1 MVEKVDLNTIIKK
14 YQVQDINTFQNYLAE
29 IWGDLARRGKEPSKG
44 IKKITFTQYYE
55 LPGIISDR
63 LYAVFDRNNNNFLDP
78 AEFIGGM
85 TTLFTENFEKLAKFI
100 FRFYDFDNDNKIT
113 KEDVRVVLSYVP
125 LNIDF
130 NAGKKKVM
138 KYEKNNFK
146 EHIESQKE
154 LFDILSTSFGD
165 KDTLTFDEYINV
177 VENKSSDIFL
187 FILIFLLEQRPFN
200 SETVKV
206 YKKDKKLLETQDY
219 SKTPVL
225 MSHKI
230 ASPSLGSRFLFPS
243 LKKITDKMGNNSKS
257 ILDMYAGKGKGK
269 GSSSGFTRKDDNNK
283 KLFGEK
289 KTTNVED
296 KEKMKPH
303 RRIRQK
309 LDDLQDKTP
318 VISNFTLSKNDDDD
332 DKMDEGSI
340 IYEDD
345 DEYEKNPLIKH
356 EGYMYKISHSKKL
369 KKVYFKLIGRDF
381 YYFKNKEDT
390 SHKGM
395 HNLSGIYVKP
405 GEKVTIEDKT
415 FFTFS
420 ILYPQKA
427 RTYYIEDEKEY
438 KDWLNKLHLSI
449 DYKNLLDLYDIKEK
463 SGKGK
468 FGLVKHAI
476 HKQSGKEVAIKIM
489 AKKNM
494 STADLE
500 LAKTEIDILKICNH
514 PNIIK
519 LYDIFDTPEY
529 IYIIMEYCSGKD
541 LFSYIEKRNY
551 KLPEPRAANII
562 HKLSM
567 AIFYIHSYGIIHRD
581 LKPENILMTDNTDNA
596 DIRLLDFGLSKIVG
610 PGEKCTEPYGTLSF
624 VAPEVLKG
632 KPYDKSVDLWSIG
645 IIAYLLMC
653 GFLPFDDEHSERE
666 IARQTIQDP
675 VPYPANVWKN
685 LSPEAKEFVGSL
697 LKKNPEDRISIK
709 EVLNSKWIRKY
720 VDVPIERN
728 INEQDKSNEK
738 NHFEVFSTDTT
749 MK

>member
-1 MVEKVDLNTIIKK
+1 MVEQVDLNTIIKK

-63 LYAVFDRNNNNFLDP
+63 LYAVFDRNKNNFLDP

-85 TTLFTENFEKLAKFI
+85 TTLFTENFEQLAKFI

-130 NAGKKKVM
+130 NTNKKKVM
-138 KYEKNNFK
+138 KYEKTNFK

-165 KDTLTFDEYINV
+165 KDTLTFEEYINV

-187 FILIFLLEQRPFN
+187 FILIFLLEKRPFN

-243 LKKITDKMGNNSKS
+243 LKKITDKKGSNPKS
-257 ILDMYAGKGKGK
+257 ILDLYAGKG
-269 GSSSGFTRKDDNNK
+269 GSSSGFNRKNDNNK
-283 KLFGEK
+283 KVFGEK
-289 KTTNVED
+289 KSALVEN

-318 VISNFTLSKNDDDD
+318 VISNFTLSNNKD
-332 DKMDEGSI
+332 DKSDEGSI

-345 DEYEKNPLIKH
+345 DENEKNPLIKH

-381 YYFKNKEDT
+381 YYFKNKDDT

-405 GEKVTIEDKT
+405 GEKVVIEDKT

-427 RTYYIEDEKEY
+427 RTYYIEDENEY

-463 SGKGK
+463 IGKGK

-476 HKQSGKEVAIKIM
+476 HKESGKEVAIKIM

-494 STADLE
+494 STSDLE

-519 LYDIFDTPEY
+519 LYDVFDTPDY

-551 KLPEPRAANII
+551 KLPEPRAAEII

-581 LKPENILMTDNTDNA
+581 LKPENILMTDNTDKA

-610 PGEKCTEPYGTLSF
+610 PTEKCTEPYGTLSF

-632 KPYDKSVDLWSIG
+632 KPYGKSVDLWSIG

-675 VPYPANVWKN
+675 VPYPMDIWKN
-685 LSPEAKEFVGSL
+685 LSVEAKEFVASL
-697 LKKNPEDRISIK
+697 LKKNPEDRIGIK

-720 VDVPIERN
+720 VDVPIERAN

>member
-1 MVEKVDLNTIIKK
+1 MVEQVDLNTIIKK

-63 LYAVFDRNNNNFLDP
+63 LYAVFDRNKNNFLDP

-85 TTLFTENFEKLAKFI
+85 TTLFTENFEQLAKFI

-130 NAGKKKVM
+130 NTNKKKVM
-138 KYEKNNFK
+138 KYEKTNFK

-165 KDTLTFDEYINV
+165 KDTLTFEEYINV

-187 FILIFLLEQRPFN
+187 FILIFLLEKRPFN

-243 LKKITDKMGNNSKS
+243 LKKITDKKGSNPKS
-257 ILDMYAGKGKGK
+257 ILDLYAGKG
-269 GSSSGFTRKDDNNK
+269 GSSSGFNRKDDNNK
-283 KLFGEK
+283 KVFGEK
-289 KTTNVED
+289 KSALVEN

-318 VISNFTLSKNDDDD
+318 VISNFTLSNNKD
-332 DKMDEGSI
+332 DKSDEGSI

-381 YYFKNKEDT
+381 YYFKNKDDT

-405 GEKVTIEDKT
+405 GEKVVIEDKT

-463 SGKGK
+463 IGKGK

-476 HKQSGKEVAIKIM
+476 HKESGKEVAIKIM

-494 STADLE
+494 STSDLE

-519 LYDIFDTPEY
+519 LYDVFDTPDY

-551 KLPEPRAANII
+551 KLPEPRAAEII

-581 LKPENILMTDNTDNA
+581 LKPENILMTDNTDKA

-610 PGEKCTEPYGTLSF
+610 PTEKCTEPYGTLSF

-632 KPYDKSVDLWSIG
+632 KPYEKSVDLWSIG

-653 GFLPFDDEHSERE
+653 GFLPFDDVHSERE

-675 VPYPANVWKN
+675 VPYPMDIWKN
-685 LSPEAKEFVGSL
+685 LSVEAKEFVASL
-697 LKKNPEDRISIK
+697 LKKNPEDRIGIK

-720 VDVPIERN
+720 VDVPIERAN

>member
-1 MVEKVDLNTIIKK
+1 MVEQVDLNTIIKK

-63 LYAVFDRNNNNFLDP
+63 LYAVFDRNKNNFLDP

-85 TTLFTENFEKLAKFI
+85 TTLFTENFEQLAKFI

-130 NAGKKKVM
+130 NTNKKKVM
-138 KYEKNNFK
+138 KYEKTNFK

-165 KDTLTFDEYINV
+165 KDTLTFEEYINV

-187 FILIFLLEQRPFN
+187 FILIFLLEKRPFN

-243 LKKITDKMGNNSKS
+243 LKKITDKKGSNPKS
-257 ILDMYAGKGKGK
+257 ILDLYAGKG
-269 GSSSGFTRKDDNNK
+269 GSSSGFNRKDDNNK
-283 KLFGEK
+283 KVFGEK
-289 KTTNVED
+289 KSALVEN

-318 VISNFTLSKNDDDD
+318 VISNFTLSNNKD
-332 DKMDEGSI
+332 DKSDEGSI

-381 YYFKNKEDT
+381 YYFKNKDDT

-405 GEKVTIEDKT
+405 GEKVVIEDKT

-427 RTYYIEDEKEY
+427 RTYYIEDENEY

-449 DYKNLLDLYDIKEK
+449 HYKNLLDLYDIKEK
-463 SGKGK
+463 IGKGK

-476 HKQSGKEVAIKIM
+476 HKESGKEVAIKIM

-494 STADLE
+494 STSDLE

-519 LYDIFDTPEY
+519 LYDVFDTPDY

-551 KLPEPRAANII
+551 KLPEPRAAEII

-581 LKPENILMTDNTDNA
+581 LKPENILMTDNTDKA

-610 PGEKCTEPYGTLSF
+610 PTEKCTEPYGTLSF

-632 KPYDKSVDLWSIG
+632 KPYEKSVDLWSIG

-653 GFLPFDDEHSERE
+653 GFLPFDDVHSERE

-675 VPYPANVWKN
+675 VPYPMDIWKN
-685 LSPEAKEFVGSL
+685 LSVEAKEFVASL
-697 LKKNPEDRISIK
+697 LKKNPEDRIGIK

-720 VDVPIERN
+720 VDVPIERAN

>member
-1 MVEKVDLNTIIKK
+1 MVEQVDLNTIIKK

-63 LYAVFDRNNNNFLDP
+63 LYAVFDRNKNNFLDP

-85 TTLFTENFEKLAKFI
+85 TTLFTENFEQLAKFI

-187 FILIFLLEQRPFN
+187 FILIFLLEKRPFN

-257 ILDMYAGKGKGK
+257 ILDMYAGKGKG
-269 GSSSGFTRKDDNNK
+269 SSSGFIRKDDNNK

-289 KTTNVED
+289 KAANVED

-318 VISNFTLSKNDDDD
+318 VISNFTFSKNDDDD
-332 DKMDEGSI
+332 KTDEGSI

-519 LYDIFDTPEY
+519 LYDVFDTPEY

-675 VPYPANVWKN
+675 VPYPANIWKN
-685 LSPEAKEFVGSL
+685 LSAEAKEFVGSL

-709 EVLNSKWIRKY
+709 EVLNSKWIRKF

>member
-1 MVEKVDLNTIIKK
+1 
-14 YQVQDINTFQNYLAE
+14 
-29 IWGDLARRGKEPSKG
+29 
-44 IKKITFTQYYE
+44 
-55 LPGIISDR
+55 
-63 LYAVFDRNNNNFLDP
+63 
-78 AEFIGGM
+78 
-85 TTLFTENFEKLAKFI
+85 
-100 FRFYDFDNDNKIT
+100 
-113 KEDVRVVLSYVP
+113 
-125 LNIDF
+125 
-130 NAGKKKVM
+130 
-138 KYEKNNFK
+138 
-146 EHIESQKE
+146 
-154 LFDILSTSFGD
+154 
-165 KDTLTFDEYINV
+165 
-177 VENKSSDIFL
+177 
-187 FILIFLLEQRPFN
+187 
-200 SETVKV
+200 
-206 YKKDKKLLETQDY
+206 
-219 SKTPVL
+219 
-225 MSHKI
+225 
-230 ASPSLGSRFLFPS
+230 
-243 LKKITDKMGNNSKS
+243 
-257 ILDMYAGKGKGK
+257 
-269 GSSSGFTRKDDNNK
+269 
-283 KLFGEK
+283 
-289 KTTNVED
+289 
-296 KEKMKPH
+296 MKPH

-514 PNIIK
+514 SNIIK

-697 LKKNPEDRISIK
+697 LKKNPEDRIGIK

-738 NHFEVFSTDTT
+738 NHFEVFSSDTT

>member
-165 KDTLTFDEYINV
+165 KDTLNFEEYINV

-187 FILIFLLEQRPFN
+187 FILIFLLEKRPFN

-257 ILDMYAGKGKGK
+257 ILDMYAGKGKG
-269 GSSSGFTRKDDNNK
+269 SSSGFTRKDDNNK

-289 KTTNVED
+289 KAANVED

-318 VISNFTLSKNDDDD
+318 VISNFTFSKNDDDD
-332 DKMDEGSI
+332 KTDEGSI

-519 LYDIFDTPEY
+519 LYDVFDTPEY

-675 VPYPANVWKN
+675 VPYPANIWKN
-685 LSPEAKEFVGSL
+685 LSAEAKEFVGSL
-697 LKKNPEDRISIK
+697 LKKNPEDRIGIK
-709 EVLNSKWIRKY
+709 EVLNSKWIRKF

>member
-165 KDTLTFDEYINV
+165 KDTLTFEEYINV

-257 ILDMYAGKGKGK
+257 ILDMYAGKGKG
-269 GSSSGFTRKDDNNK
+269 SSSGFTRKDDNNK

-289 KTTNVED
+289 KTANVED

-318 VISNFTLSKNDDDD
+318 VISNFTFSKNDDDD
-332 DKMDEGSI
+332 KTDEGSI

-519 LYDIFDTPEY
+519 LYDVFDTPEY

-675 VPYPANVWKN
+675 VPYPANIWKN
-685 LSPEAKEFVGSL
+685 LSAEAKEFVGSL

-738 NHFEVFSTDTT
+738 NHFEVFSSDTT

>member
-1 MVEKVDLNTIIKK
+1 MVEQVDLNTIIKK

-63 LYAVFDRNNNNFLDP
+63 LYAVFDRNKNNFLDP

-85 TTLFTENFEKLAKFI
+85 TTLFTENFEQLAKFI

-130 NAGKKKVM
+130 NTNKKKVM

-165 KDTLTFDEYINV
+165 KDTLTFEEYINV

-187 FILIFLLEQRPFN
+187 FILIFLLEKRPFN

-243 LKKITDKMGNNSKS
+243 LKKITDKKGSNPKS
-257 ILDMYAGKGKGK
+257 ILDLYAGKG
-269 GSSSGFTRKDDNNK
+269 GSSSGFNRKNDNNK
-283 KLFGEK
+283 KVFGEK
-289 KTTNVED
+289 KSALVEN

-318 VISNFTLSKNDDDD
+318 VISNFTLSNNKD
-332 DKMDEGSI
+332 DKSDEGSI

-381 YYFKNKEDT
+381 YYFKNKDDT

-405 GEKVTIEDKT
+405 GEKVVIEDKT

-427 RTYYIEDEKEY
+427 RTYYIEDENEY

-463 SGKGK
+463 IGKGK

-476 HKQSGKEVAIKIM
+476 HKESGKEVAIKIM

-494 STADLE
+494 STSDLE

-519 LYDIFDTPEY
+519 LYDVFDTPDY

-551 KLPEPRAANII
+551 KLPEPRAAEII

-581 LKPENILMTDNTDNA
+581 LKPENILMTDNTDKA

-610 PGEKCTEPYGTLSF
+610 PTEKCTEPYGTLSF

-632 KPYDKSVDLWSIG
+632 KPYEKSVDLWSIG

-675 VPYPANVWKN
+675 VPYPMDIWKN
-685 LSPEAKEFVGSL
+685 LSVEAKEFVASL
-697 LKKNPEDRISIK
+697 LKKNPEDRIGIK

-720 VDVPIERN
+720 VDVPIERAN

>member
-165 KDTLTFDEYINV
+165 KDTLTFEEYINV

-257 ILDMYAGKGKGK
+257 ILDMYAGKGKG
-269 GSSSGFTRKDDNNK
+269 SSSGFTRKDDNNK

-289 KTTNVED
+289 KTANVED

-318 VISNFTLSKNDDDD
+318 VISNFTFSKNDDDD
-332 DKMDEGSI
+332 KTDEGSI

-415 FFTFS
+415 FFTLS

-519 LYDIFDTPEY
+519 LYDVFDTPEY

-675 VPYPANVWKN
+675 VPYPANIWKN
-685 LSPEAKEFVGSL
+685 LSAEAKEFVGSL

-738 NHFEVFSTDTT
+738 NHFEVFSSDTT

>member
-1 MVEKVDLNTIIKK
+1 MVEQVDLNTIIKK

-63 LYAVFDRNNNNFLDP
+63 LYAVFDRNKNNFLDP

-85 TTLFTENFEKLAKFI
+85 TTLFTENFEQLAKFI

-130 NAGKKKVM
+130 NTNKKKVM
-138 KYEKNNFK
+138 KYEKTNFK

-165 KDTLTFDEYINV
+165 KDTLTFEEYINV

-187 FILIFLLEQRPFN
+187 FILIFLLEKRPFN

-243 LKKITDKMGNNSKS
+243 LKKITDKKGSNPKS
-257 ILDMYAGKGKGK
+257 ILDLYAGKG
-269 GSSSGFTRKDDNNK
+269 GSSSGFNRKNDNNK
-283 KLFGEK
+283 KVFGEK
-289 KTTNVED
+289 KSALVEN

-318 VISNFTLSKNDDDD
+318 VISNFTLSNNKD
-332 DKMDEGSI
+332 DKSDEGSI

-381 YYFKNKEDT
+381 YYFKNKDDT

-405 GEKVTIEDKT
+405 GEKVVIEDKT

-427 RTYYIEDEKEY
+427 RTYYIEDENEY

-463 SGKGK
+463 IGKGK

-476 HKQSGKEVAIKIM
+476 HKESGKEVAIKIM

-494 STADLE
+494 STSDLE

-519 LYDIFDTPEY
+519 LYDVFDTPDY

-551 KLPEPRAANII
+551 KLPEPRAAEII

-581 LKPENILMTDNTDNA
+581 LKPENILMTDNTDKA

-610 PGEKCTEPYGTLSF
+610 PTEKCTEPYGTLSF

-632 KPYDKSVDLWSIG
+632 KPYGKSVDLWSIG

-675 VPYPANVWKN
+675 VPYPMDIWKN
-685 LSPEAKEFVGSL
+685 LSVEAKEFVASL
-697 LKKNPEDRISIK
+697 LKKNPEDRIGIK

-720 VDVPIERN
+720 VDVPIERAN

>member
-165 KDTLTFDEYINV
+165 KDTLTFEEYINV

-257 ILDMYAGKGKGK
+257 ILDMYAGKGKG
-269 GSSSGFTRKDDNNK
+269 SSSGFTRKDDNNK

-289 KTTNVED
+289 KTANVED

-318 VISNFTLSKNDDDD
+318 VISNFTFSKNDDDD
-332 DKMDEGSI
+332 KTDEGSI

-519 LYDIFDTPEY
+519 LYDVFDTPEY

-562 HKLSM
+562 HKLSK

-675 VPYPANVWKN
+675 VPYPANIWKN
-685 LSPEAKEFVGSL
+685 LSAEAKEFVGSL

-738 NHFEVFSTDTT
+738 NHFEVFSSDTT

>member
-1 MVEKVDLNTIIKK
+1 
-14 YQVQDINTFQNYLAE
+14 
-29 IWGDLARRGKEPSKG
+29 
-44 IKKITFTQYYE
+44 
-55 LPGIISDR
+55 
-63 LYAVFDRNNNNFLDP
+63 
-78 AEFIGGM
+78 
-85 TTLFTENFEKLAKFI
+85 
-100 FRFYDFDNDNKIT
+100 
-113 KEDVRVVLSYVP
+113 
-125 LNIDF
+125 
-130 NAGKKKVM
+130 
-138 KYEKNNFK
+138 
-146 EHIESQKE
+146 
-154 LFDILSTSFGD
+154 
-165 KDTLTFDEYINV
+165 
-177 VENKSSDIFL
+177 
-187 FILIFLLEQRPFN
+187 
-200 SETVKV
+200 
-206 YKKDKKLLETQDY
+206 
-219 SKTPVL
+219 
-225 MSHKI
+225 
-230 ASPSLGSRFLFPS
+230 
-243 LKKITDKMGNNSKS
+243 
-257 ILDMYAGKGKGK
+257 
-269 GSSSGFTRKDDNNK
+269 
-283 KLFGEK
+283 
-289 KTTNVED
+289 
-296 KEKMKPH
+296 MKPH

-318 VISNFTLSKNDDDD
+318 VISNFTFSKNDDDD
-332 DKMDEGSI
+332 KTDEGSI

-519 LYDIFDTPEY
+519 LYDVFDTPEY

-675 VPYPANVWKN
+675 VPYPANIWKN
-685 LSPEAKEFVGSL
+685 LSAEAKEFVGSL

-709 EVLNSKWIRKY
+709 EVLNSKWIRKF

>member
-257 ILDMYAGKGKGK
+257 ILDMYAGKGKG
-269 GSSSGFTRKDDNNK
+269 SSSGFTRKDDNNK

-289 KTTNVED
+289 KAANVED

-697 LKKNPEDRISIK
+697 LKKNPEDRIGIK

>member
-1 MVEKVDLNTIIKK
+1 MVEQVDLNTIIKK

-85 TTLFTENFEKLAKFI
+85 TTLFTENFEQLAKFI
-100 FRFYDFDNDNKIT
+100 FRFYDFDNDEKIT

-130 NAGKKKVM
+130 NTNKKKVM

-177 VENKSSDIFL
+177 IENKSSDIFL
-187 FILIFLLEQRPFN
+187 FILIFLLEKRPFN

-206 YKKDKKLLETQDY
+206 YKKDKKLLENQDY

-243 LKKITDKMGNNSKS
+243 LKKITDKKGSNSKS
-257 ILDMYAGKGKGK
+257 ILDLYSGKGGK
-269 GSSSGFTRKDDNNK
+269 LSGFSRKDDSNK

-289 KTTNVED
+289 KSALVEN

-318 VISNFTLSKNDDDD
+318 VISNFTLSKNKD
-332 DKMDEGSI
+332 DKNDNESI
-340 IYEDD
+340 IYEDE

-381 YYFKNKEDT
+381 YYFKNKDDT

-395 HNLSGIYVKP
+395 HNLSGIYIKP
-405 GEKVTIEDKT
+405 GEKVVIEDKT

-427 RTYYIEDEKEY
+427 RTYYIEDENEY

-449 DYKNLLDLYDIKEK
+449 DYKNLLELYDIKEK
-463 SGKGK
+463 IGKGK

-476 HKQSGKEVAIKIM
+476 HKESGKEVAIKIM

-494 STADLE
+494 TTSDLE
-500 LAKTEIDILKICNH
+500 LGKTEIDILKICNH

-519 LYDIFDTPEY
+519 LYDVFDTPEY

-551 KLPEPRAANII
+551 KLPEPRAAEII

-581 LKPENILMTDNTDNA
+581 LKPENILMTDNSDTA
-596 DIRLLDFGLSKIVG
+596 DIKLLDFGLSKIVG

-675 VPYPANVWKN
+675 VPYPNDIWKN
-685 LSPEAKEFVGSL
+685 LSIEAKEFVASL
-697 LKKNPEDRISIK
+697 LKKNPEDRIGIK

-720 VDVPIERN
+720 IDVPVERAN
-728 INEQDKSNEK
+728 LIEQDKSNEK

>member
-257 ILDMYAGKGKGK
+257 ILDMYAGKGKG
-269 GSSSGFTRKDDNNK
+269 SSSGFTRKDDNNK

-289 KTTNVED
+289 KTANVED

-318 VISNFTLSKNDDDD
+318 VISNFTFSKNDDDD
-332 DKMDEGSI
+332 KTDEGSI

-697 LKKNPEDRISIK
+697 LKKNPEDRIGIK

-738 NHFEVFSTDTT
+738 NHFEVFSSDTT

>member
-257 ILDMYAGKGKGK
+257 ILDMYAGKGKG
-269 GSSSGFTRKDDNNK
+269 SSSGFTRKDDNNK

-289 KTTNVED
+289 KAANVED

-318 VISNFTLSKNDDDD
+318 VISNFTFSKNDDDD
-332 DKMDEGSI
+332 KTDEGSI

-519 LYDIFDTPEY
+519 LYDVFDTPEY

-697 LKKNPEDRISIK
+697 LKKNPEDRIGIK

>member
-1 MVEKVDLNTIIKK
+1 MVEQVDLNTIIKK

-63 LYAVFDRNNNNFLDP
+63 LYAVFDRNKNNFLDP

-85 TTLFTENFEKLAKFI
+85 TTLFTENFEQLAKFI

-130 NAGKKKVM
+130 NTNKKKVM
-138 KYEKNNFK
+138 KYEKTNFK

-165 KDTLTFDEYINV
+165 KDTLTFEEYINV

-187 FILIFLLEQRPFN
+187 FILIFLLEKRPFN

-243 LKKITDKMGNNSKS
+243 LKKITDKKGSNPKS
-257 ILDMYAGKGKGK
+257 ILDLYAGKG
-269 GSSSGFTRKDDNNK
+269 GSSSGFNRKNDNNK
-283 KLFGEK
+283 KVFGEK
-289 KTTNVED
+289 KSALVEN

-318 VISNFTLSKNDDDD
+318 VISNFTLSNNKD
-332 DKMDEGSI
+332 DKSDEGSI

-463 SGKGK
+463 IGKGK

-476 HKQSGKEVAIKIM
+476 HKESGKEVAIKIM

-494 STADLE
+494 STSDLE

-519 LYDIFDTPEY
+519 LYDVFDTPDY

-551 KLPEPRAANII
+551 KLPEPRAAEII

-581 LKPENILMTDNTDNA
+581 LKPENILMTDNTDKA

-610 PGEKCTEPYGTLSF
+610 PTEKCTEPYGTLSF

-632 KPYDKSVDLWSIG
+632 KPYEKSVDLWSIG

-675 VPYPANVWKN
+675 VPYPMDIWKN
-685 LSPEAKEFVGSL
+685 LSVEAKEFVASL
-697 LKKNPEDRISIK
+697 LKKNPEDRIGIK

-720 VDVPIERN
+720 VDVPIERAN

>member
-257 ILDMYAGKGKGK
+257 ILDMYAGKGK

-697 LKKNPEDRISIK
+697 LKKNPEDRIGIK

>member
-165 KDTLTFDEYINV
+165 KDTLTFEEYINV

-187 FILIFLLEQRPFN
+187 FILIFLLEKRPFN

-257 ILDMYAGKGKGK
+257 ILDMYAGKGKG
-269 GSSSGFTRKDDNNK
+269 SSSGFTRKDDNNK

-289 KTTNVED
+289 KAANVED

-318 VISNFTLSKNDDDD
+318 VISNFTFSKNDDDD
-332 DKMDEGSI
+332 KTDEGSI

-519 LYDIFDTPEY
+519 LYDVFDTPEY

-675 VPYPANVWKN
+675 VPYPANIWKN
-685 LSPEAKEFVGSL
+685 LSAEAKEFVGSL
-697 LKKNPEDRISIK
+697 LKKNPEDRIGIK
-709 EVLNSKWIRKY
+709 EVLNSKWIRKF

>member
-1 MVEKVDLNTIIKK
+1 MVEQVDLNTIIKK

-63 LYAVFDRNNNNFLDP
+63 LYAVFDRNKNNFLDP

-85 TTLFTENFEKLAKFI
+85 TTLFTENFEQLAKFI

-130 NAGKKKVM
+130 NTNKKKVM
-138 KYEKNNFK
+138 KYEKTNFK

-165 KDTLTFDEYINV
+165 KDTLTFEEYINV

-187 FILIFLLEQRPFN
+187 FILIFLLEKRPFN

-243 LKKITDKMGNNSKS
+243 LKKITDKKGSNPKS
-257 ILDMYAGKGKGK
+257 ILDLYAGKG
-269 GSSSGFTRKDDNNK
+269 GSSSGFNRKNDNNK
-283 KLFGEK
+283 KVFGEK
-289 KTTNVED
+289 KSALVEN

-318 VISNFTLSKNDDDD
+318 VISNFTLSNNKD
-332 DKMDEGSI
+332 DKSDEGSI

-381 YYFKNKEDT
+381 YYFKNKDDT

-405 GEKVTIEDKT
+405 GEKVVIEDKT

-427 RTYYIEDEKEY
+427 RTYYIEDENEY

-463 SGKGK
+463 IGKGK

-476 HKQSGKEVAIKIM
+476 HKESGKEVAIKIM

-494 STADLE
+494 STSDLE

-519 LYDIFDTPEY
+519 LYDVFDTPDY

-551 KLPEPRAANII
+551 KLPEPRAAEII

-581 LKPENILMTDNTDNA
+581 LKPENILMTDNTDKA

-610 PGEKCTEPYGTLSF
+610 PTEKCTEPYGTLSF

-632 KPYDKSVDLWSIG
+632 KPYEKSVDLWSIG

-675 VPYPANVWKN
+675 VPYPMDIWKN
-685 LSPEAKEFVGSL
+685 LSVEAKEFVASL
-697 LKKNPEDRISIK
+697 LKKNPEDRIGIK

-720 VDVPIERN
+720 VDVPIERAN

>member
-165 KDTLTFDEYINV
+165 KDTLTFEEYINV

-257 ILDMYAGKGKGK
+257 ILDMYAGKGKG
-269 GSSSGFTRKDDNNK
+269 SSSGFTRKDDNNK

-289 KTTNVED
+289 KAANVED

-318 VISNFTLSKNDDDD
+318 VISNFTFSKNDDDD
-332 DKMDEGSI
+332 KTDEGSI

-519 LYDIFDTPEY
+519 LYDVFDTPEY

-675 VPYPANVWKN
+675 VPYPANIWKN
-685 LSPEAKEFVGSL
+685 LSAEAKEFVGSL

-738 NHFEVFSTDTT
+738 NHFEVFSSDTT

>member
-165 KDTLTFDEYINV
+165 KDTLTFEEYINV

-187 FILIFLLEQRPFN
+187 FILIFLLEKRPFN

-257 ILDMYAGKGKGK
+257 ILDMYAGKGKG
-269 GSSSGFTRKDDNNK
+269 SSSGFTRKDDNNK

-289 KTTNVED
+289 KTANVED

-318 VISNFTLSKNDDDD
+318 VISNFTFSKNDDDD
-332 DKMDEGSI
+332 KTDEGSI

-519 LYDIFDTPEY
+519 LYDVFDTPEY

-675 VPYPANVWKN
+675 VPYPANIWKN
-685 LSPEAKEFVGSL
+685 LSAEAKEFVGSL

-738 NHFEVFSTDTT
+738 NHFEVFSSDTT

>member
-1 MVEKVDLNTIIKK
+1 MVEQVDLNTIIKK

-63 LYAVFDRNNNNFLDP
+63 LYAVFDRNKNNFLDP

-85 TTLFTENFEKLAKFI
+85 TTLFTENFEQLAKFI

-130 NAGKKKVM
+130 NTNKKKVM

-165 KDTLTFDEYINV
+165 KDTLTFEEYINV

-187 FILIFLLEQRPFN
+187 FILIFLLEKRPFN

-243 LKKITDKMGNNSKS
+243 LKKITDKKGSNPKS
-257 ILDMYAGKGKGK
+257 ILDLYAGKG
-269 GSSSGFTRKDDNNK
+269 GSSSGFNRKNDNNK
-283 KLFGEK
+283 KVFGEK
-289 KTTNVED
+289 KSALVEN

-318 VISNFTLSKNDDDD
+318 VISNFTLSNNKD
-332 DKMDEGSI
+332 DKSDEGSI

-463 SGKGK
+463 IGKGK

-476 HKQSGKEVAIKIM
+476 HKESGKEVAIKIM

-494 STADLE
+494 STSDLE

-519 LYDIFDTPEY
+519 LYDVFDTPDY

-551 KLPEPRAANII
+551 KLPEPRAAEII

-581 LKPENILMTDNTDNA
+581 LKPENILMTDNTDKA

-610 PGEKCTEPYGTLSF
+610 PTEKCTEPYGTLSF

-632 KPYDKSVDLWSIG
+632 KPYEKSVDLWSIG

-675 VPYPANVWKN
+675 VPYPMDIWKN
-685 LSPEAKEFVGSL
+685 LSVEAKEFVASL
-697 LKKNPEDRISIK
+697 LKKNPEDRIGIK

-720 VDVPIERN
+720 VDVPIERAN

>member
-165 KDTLTFDEYINV
+165 KDTLTFEEYINV

-257 ILDMYAGKGKGK
+257 ILDMYAGKGKG
-269 GSSSGFTRKDDNNK
+269 SSSGFTRKDDNNK

-289 KTTNVED
+289 KTANVED

-318 VISNFTLSKNDDDD
+318 VISNFTFSKNDDDD
-332 DKMDEGSI
+332 KTDEGSI

-519 LYDIFDTPEY
+519 LYDVFDTPEY

-675 VPYPANVWKN
+675 VPYPANIWKN
-685 LSPEAKEFVGSL
+685 LSVEAKEFVGSL

-738 NHFEVFSTDTT
+738 NHFEVFSSDTT

>member
-1 MVEKVDLNTIIKK
+1 MVEQVDLNTIIKK
-14 YQVQDINTFQNYLAE
+14 YQVQDINNFQNYLAE

-85 TTLFTENFEKLAKFI
+85 TTLFTENFEQLAKFI
-100 FRFYDFDNDNKIT
+100 FRFYDFDNDEKIT

-130 NAGKKKVM
+130 NTNKKKVM

-177 VENKSSDIFL
+177 IENKSSDIFL
-187 FILIFLLEQRPFN
+187 FILIFLLEKRPFN

-206 YKKDKKLLETQDY
+206 YKKDKKLLENQDY

-243 LKKITDKMGNNSKS
+243 LKKITDKKGSNSKS
-257 ILDMYAGKGKGK
+257 ILDLYAGKGGK
-269 GSSSGFTRKDDNNK
+269 LSGFSRKDDSNK

-289 KTTNVED
+289 KSALVEN

-318 VISNFTLSKNDDDD
+318 VISNFTLSKNKD
-332 DKMDEGSI
+332 DKNDNESI
-340 IYEDD
+340 IYEDE

-381 YYFKNKEDT
+381 YYFKNKDDT

-395 HNLSGIYVKP
+395 HNLSGIYIKP
-405 GEKVTIEDKT
+405 GEKVVIEDKT

-427 RTYYIEDEKEY
+427 RTYYIEDENEY

-449 DYKNLLDLYDIKEK
+449 DYKNLLELYDIKEK
-463 SGKGK
+463 IGKGK

-476 HKQSGKEVAIKIM
+476 HKESGKEVAIKIM

-494 STADLE
+494 TTSDLE
-500 LAKTEIDILKICNH
+500 LGKTEIDILKICNH

-519 LYDIFDTPEY
+519 LYDVFDTPEY

-551 KLPEPRAANII
+551 KLPEPRAAEII

-581 LKPENILMTDNTDNA
+581 LKPENILMTDNSDTA
-596 DIRLLDFGLSKIVG
+596 DIKLLDFGLSKIVG

-675 VPYPANVWKN
+675 VPYPNDIWKN
-685 LSPEAKEFVGSL
+685 LSIEAKEFVASL
-697 LKKNPEDRISIK
+697 LKKNPEDRIGIK

-720 VDVPIERN
+720 IDVPVERAN
-728 INEQDKSNEK
+728 LIEQDKSNEK

>member
-165 KDTLTFDEYINV
+165 KDTLTFEEYINV

-257 ILDMYAGKGKGK
+257 ILDMYAGKGKG
-269 GSSSGFTRKDDNNK
+269 SSSGFTRKDDNNK

-289 KTTNVED
+289 KTANVED

-318 VISNFTLSKNDDDD
+318 VISNFTFSKNDDDD
-332 DKMDEGSI
+332 KTDEGSI

-519 LYDIFDTPEY
+519 LYDVFDTPEY

-685 LSPEAKEFVGSL
+685 LSLEAKEFVGSL
-697 LKKNPEDRISIK
+697 LKKNPEDRIGIK

-738 NHFEVFSTDTT
+738 NHFEVFSSDTT

>member
-165 KDTLTFDEYINV
+165 KDTLNFEEYINV

-187 FILIFLLEQRPFN
+187 FILIFLLEKRPFN

-257 ILDMYAGKGKGK
+257 ILDMYAGKGKG
-269 GSSSGFTRKDDNNK
+269 SSSGFTRKDDNNK

-289 KTTNVED
+289 KAANVED

-318 VISNFTLSKNDDDD
+318 VISNFTFSKNDDDD
-332 DKMDEGSI
+332 KTDEGSI

-438 KDWLNKLHLSI
+438 KEWLNKLHLSI

-519 LYDIFDTPEY
+519 LYDVFDTPEY

-675 VPYPANVWKN
+675 VPYPANIWKN
-685 LSPEAKEFVGSL
+685 LSAEAKEFVGSL

-709 EVLNSKWIRKY
+709 EVLNSKWIRKF

>member
-1 MVEKVDLNTIIKK
+1 MVEQVDLNTIIKK

-63 LYAVFDRNNNNFLDP
+63 LYAVFDRNKNNFLDP

-85 TTLFTENFEKLAKFI
+85 TTLFTENFEQLAKFI

-165 KDTLTFDEYINV
+165 KDTLTFEEYINV

-257 ILDMYAGKGKGK
+257 ILDMYAGKGKG
-269 GSSSGFTRKDDNNK
+269 SSSGFTRKDDNNK

-289 KTTNVED
+289 KTANVED

-318 VISNFTLSKNDDDD
+318 VISNFTFSKNDDDD
-332 DKMDEGSI
+332 KTDEGSI

-519 LYDIFDTPEY
+519 LYDVFDTPEY

-675 VPYPANVWKN
+675 VPYPANIWKN
-685 LSPEAKEFVGSL
+685 LSAEAKEFVGSL

>member
-165 KDTLTFDEYINV
+165 KDTLTFEEYINV

-257 ILDMYAGKGKGK
+257 ILDMYAGKGKG
-269 GSSSGFTRKDDNNK
+269 SSSGFTRKDDNNK

-289 KTTNVED
+289 KTANVED

-318 VISNFTLSKNDDDD
+318 VISNFTFSKNDDDD
-332 DKMDEGSI
+332 KTDEGSI

-519 LYDIFDTPEY
+519 LYDVFDTPEY

-675 VPYPANVWKN
+675 VPYPANIWKN
-685 LSPEAKEFVGSL
+685 LSVEAKEFVGSL

-709 EVLNSKWIRKY
+709 EVLNSKWIRKF

>member
-1 MVEKVDLNTIIKK
+1 
-14 YQVQDINTFQNYLAE
+14 
-29 IWGDLARRGKEPSKG
+29 
-44 IKKITFTQYYE
+44 
-55 LPGIISDR
+55 
-63 LYAVFDRNNNNFLDP
+63 
-78 AEFIGGM
+78 
-85 TTLFTENFEKLAKFI
+85 
-100 FRFYDFDNDNKIT
+100 
-113 KEDVRVVLSYVP
+113 
-125 LNIDF
+125 
-130 NAGKKKVM
+130 M

-165 KDTLTFDEYINV
+165 KDTLTFEEYINV

-257 ILDMYAGKGKGK
+257 ILDMYAGKGKG
-269 GSSSGFTRKDDNNK
+269 SSSGFTRKDDNNK

-289 KTTNVED
+289 KATNVED

-318 VISNFTLSKNDDDD
+318 VISNFTFSKNDDDD
-332 DKMDEGSI
+332 KTDEGSI

-581 LKPENILMTDNTDNA
+581 LKPENILMTDNTDSA

-697 LKKNPEDRISIK
+697 LKKNPEDRIGIK

>member
-1 MVEKVDLNTIIKK
+1 MVEKIDLNTVIKK
-14 YQVQDINTFQNYLAE
+14 YQVEDINTFQNYLAE

-44 IKKITFTQYYE
+44 IKKLTFTQYYE

-78 AEFIGGM
+78 VEFIGGM
-85 TTLFTENFEKLAKFI
+85 KTLFTENFQQLAKFI
-100 FRFYDFDNDNKIT
+100 FKFYDFDNDNLIT

-130 NAGKKKVM
+130 NNNSKKM

-146 EHIESQKE
+146 ENIESQKE
-154 LFDILSTSFGD
+154 LCDILSTSFGT
-165 KDTLTFDEYINV
+165 KETLNYDEYIDV
-177 VENKSSDIFL
+177 IENKSSDIFL
-187 FILIFLLEQRPFN
+187 FILIFLLEKRPFN

-206 YKKDKKLLETQDY
+206 YKKDKKLLEDQDY

-243 LKKITDKMGNNSKS
+243 LKKISKNILNNPKN
-257 ILDMYAGKGKGK
+257 ILDLYSGKGKI
-269 GSSSGFTRKDDNNK
+269 GFVREEPSNK
-283 KLFGEK
+283 KIFGDK
-289 KTTNVED
+289 KSAKVEN

-318 VISNFTLSKNDDDD
+318 VISNFTYSKNDGEKTDD
-332 DKMDEGSI
+332 SI
-340 IYEDD
+340 IYEDE
-345 DEYEKNPLIKH
+345 DENEKNTLIKH

-395 HNLSGIYVKP
+395 HNLSGIYIKP
-405 GEKVTIEDKT
+405 GDKVIIEGKS

-427 RTYYIEDEKEY
+427 RTYYIEDENEY
-438 KDWLNKLHLSI
+438 KEWLNKLHLSI
-449 DYKNLLDLYDIKEK
+449 DYKNLLDLYEIKEK
-463 SGKGK
+463 TGKGK

-476 HKQSGKEVAIKIM
+476 HKETGKEVAIKIM
-489 AKKNM
+489 SKKLNN
-494 STADLE
+494 DLE
-500 LAKTEIDILKICNH
+500 LTKTEIDILKICHH

-519 LYDIFDTPEY
+519 LYDIFDTADY
-529 IYIIMEYCSGKD
+529 IYIIMEYCAGGD

-551 KLPEPRAANII
+551 KLPEPRAAQII

-581 LKPENILMTDNTDNA
+581 LKPENILMTDESDNA
-596 DIRLLDFGLSKIVG
+596 DIRLLDFGLSKIIG
-610 PGEKCTEPYGTLSF
+610 PNEKCTEPFGTLSF

-675 VPYPANVWKN
+675 VPYPSNIWKN

-697 LKKNPEDRISIK
+697 LKKNPEDRIGIK

-720 VDVPIERN
+720 VEVPAERD
-728 INEQDKSNEK
+728 IMNENDNTNHKS
-738 NHFEVFSTDTT
+738 HFEAFSTDKN

>member
-165 KDTLTFDEYINV
+165 KDTLTFEEYINV

-257 ILDMYAGKGKGK
+257 ILDMYAGKGNDMESQLYPAFEQTCETLKEVYP
-269 GSSSGFTRKDDNNK
+269 
-283 KLFGEK
+283 EK
-289 KTTNVED
+289 FLK
-296 KEKMKPH
+296 
-303 RRIRQK
+303 I
-309 LDDLQDKTP
+309 
-318 VISNFTLSKNDDDD
+318 VINEN
-332 DKMDEGSI
+332 
-340 IYEDD
+340 
-345 DEYEKNPLIKH
+345 
-356 EGYMYKISHSKKL
+356 
-369 KKVYFKLIGRDF
+369 
-381 YYFKNKEDT
+381 
-390 SHKGM
+390 GM
-395 HNLSGIYVKP
+395 HHESSWEPVFKDFLHIFLS
-405 GEKVTIEDKT
+405 
-415 FFTFS
+415 
-420 ILYPQKA
+420 
-427 RTYYIEDEKEY
+427 
-438 KDWLNKLHLSI
+438 
-449 DYKNLLDLYDIKEK
+449 
-463 SGKGK
+463 
-468 FGLVKHAI
+468 
-476 HKQSGKEVAIKIM
+476 
-489 AKKNM
+489 
-494 STADLE
+494 
-500 LAKTEIDILKICNH
+500 
-514 PNIIK
+514 
-519 LYDIFDTPEY
+519 
-529 IYIIMEYCSGKD
+529 
-541 LFSYIEKRNY
+541 
-551 KLPEPRAANII
+551 
-562 HKLSM
+562 
-567 AIFYIHSYGIIHRD
+567 
-581 LKPENILMTDNTDNA
+581 NA
-596 DIRLLDFGLSKIVG
+596 G
-610 PGEKCTEPYGTLSF
+610 
-624 VAPEVLKG
+624 
-632 KPYDKSVDLWSIG
+632 
-645 IIAYLLMC
+645 
-653 GFLPFDDEHSERE
+653 
-666 IARQTIQDP
+666 
-675 VPYPANVWKN
+675 
-685 LSPEAKEFVGSL
+685 
-697 LKKNPEDRISIK
+697 
-709 EVLNSKWIRKY
+709 
-720 VDVPIERN
+720 
-728 INEQDKSNEK
+728 
-738 NHFEVFSTDTT
+738 
-749 MK
+749 

>member
-165 KDTLTFDEYINV
+165 KDTLTFEEYINV

-257 ILDMYAGKGKGK
+257 ILDMYAGKGKG
-269 GSSSGFTRKDDNNK
+269 SSSGFTRKDDNNK

-289 KTTNVED
+289 KTANVED

-318 VISNFTLSKNDDDD
+318 VISNFTFSKNDDDD
-332 DKMDEGSI
+332 KTDEGSI

-381 YYFKNKEDT
+381 YYFKNKDDT

-405 GEKVTIEDKT
+405 GEKVVIEDKT

-427 RTYYIEDEKEY
+427 RTYYIEDENEY

-519 LYDIFDTPEY
+519 LYDVFDTPEY

-675 VPYPANVWKN
+675 VPYPANIWKN
-685 LSPEAKEFVGSL
+685 LSAEAKEFVGSL

-738 NHFEVFSTDTT
+738 NHFEVFSSDTT

>member
-165 KDTLTFDEYINV
+165 KDTLTFEEYINV

-257 ILDMYAGKGKGK
+257 ILDMYAGKGKG
-269 GSSSGFTRKDDNNK
+269 SSSGFTRKDDNNK

-289 KTTNVED
+289 KTANVED

-318 VISNFTLSKNDDDD
+318 VISNFTFSKNDDDD
-332 DKMDEGSI
+332 KTDEGSI

-519 LYDIFDTPEY
+519 LYDVFDTPEY

-675 VPYPANVWKN
+675 VPYPANIWKN
-685 LSPEAKEFVGSL
+685 LSAEAKEFVGSL

>member
-165 KDTLTFDEYINV
+165 KDTLTFEEYINV

-257 ILDMYAGKGKGK
+257 ILDMYAGKGKG
-269 GSSSGFTRKDDNNK
+269 SSSGFTRKDDNNK

-289 KTTNVED
+289 KTANVED

-318 VISNFTLSKNDDDD
+318 VISNFTFSKNDDDD
-332 DKMDEGSI
+332 KTDEGSI

-519 LYDIFDTPEY
+519 LYDVFDTPEY

-738 NHFEVFSTDTT
+738 NHFEVFSSDTT